1 MENGR
6 GMRVSP
12 SRWRQVKLALSFQ
25 NQYTDRMK
33 NKNITTVEIPT
44 QFKIKAADY
53 HYFDDYVNAFKKLGL
68 KFKYEELDTNGGGYL
83 AEFTLIEKKS

>member
-1 MENGR
+1 
-6 GMRVSP
+6 MRVSP

-25 NQYTDRMK
+25 NPYTDRMK
-33 NKNITTVEIPT
+33 NKNIATVEIPT